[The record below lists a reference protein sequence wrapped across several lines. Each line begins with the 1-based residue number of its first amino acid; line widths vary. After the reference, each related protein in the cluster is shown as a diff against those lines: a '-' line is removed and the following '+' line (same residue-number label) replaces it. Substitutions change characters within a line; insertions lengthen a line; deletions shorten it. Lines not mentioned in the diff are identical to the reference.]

1 MADFGGEMRF
11 NIGGADLVVR
21 GKVQTYPSNVSAEPI
36 VNQDGSTSRTLT
48 PKGFRA
54 KLTFEDTPTSTATAL
69 DWNAI
74 LRGGPYNATLI
85 EDHTGVL
92 HAWTRAQLTGD
103 LEVDRMNGE
112 VTGAELIADD
122 YKKRSV

>member
-11 NIGGADLVVR
+11 AIAGANLVVR
-21 GKVQTYPSNVSAEPI
+21 GKVQTYPSNASAEGI

-48 PKGFRA
+48 PKGYRA
-54 KLTFEDTPTSTATAL
+54 KMTFEDTPAGTATAL

-74 LRGGPYNATLI
+74 LRGGPFNATLV

-92 HAWTRAQLTGD
+92 HTWTRAKFTGD
-103 LEVDRMNGE
+103 AEVDRMNGE
-112 VTGAELIADD
+112 VTGLELLADD
-122 YKKRSV
+122 YKKRAV